1 VKAFAYV
8 NAANET
14 EAIAALGAQRGR
26 SLPIAGGLDLLG
38 LMKDYVAQ
46 PERIVNVKRLDGA
59 ITSTPDGGLRVGAA
73 ARLVELVEHAE
84 AGRRYPALVQAAAE
98 VGTPQIRH
106 VGTVGG
112 NLTQRPRCWYF
123 RNEEFNCLKRKRSLN
138 ERDARS
144 RRAGVAARAP
154 CCTNDEL
161 SRAAKQL
168 NDLNNR
174 LSQFVIEIGQ
184 LESTLAGVIIQRGRS
199 TQRRSKH
206 NA

>member
-1 VKAFAYV
+1 M
-8 NAANET
+8 NT
-14 EAIAALGAQRGR
+14 ELRCDLCGESFTQTKLDGTIVHLGKGVF
-26 SLPIAGGLDLLG
+26 AGGMYHSGTFADS
-38 LMKDYVAQ
+38 
-46 PERIVNVKRLDGA
+46 DG
-59 ITSTPDGGLRVGAA
+59 T
-73 ARLVELVEHAE
+73 
-84 AGRRYPALVQAAAE
+84 RR
-98 VGTPQIRH
+98 
-106 VGTVGG
+106 
-112 NLTQRPRCWYF
+112 
-123 RNEEFNCLKRKRSLN
+123 EFNCLKRKRSLN